1 MLRQHPIYLSLVQF
15 ILLAR
20 TTQWNKPSFSDSSAK
35 NHISSR
41 SSGGGERQIRAART
55 QVCEETG
62 DGGLENGELSS
73 IDQKVNDDASWINER
88 ERNANVNR
96 ELNVKTENEGAG
108 GGGDDLPPGW
118 EMRAA
123 KNGRVYFVD
132 HVNEI
137 TTWVSLFVRM
147 ILVELFK
154 GCSSNPFGACFFLN
168 RSFLLFRTIVCLFES
183 NERHEGSYIGLA
195 IFFLHKTL

>member
-1 MLRQHPIYLSLVQF
+1 M
-15 ILLAR
+15 
-20 TTQWNKPSFSDSSAK
+20 
-35 NHISSR
+35 
-41 SSGGGERQIRAART
+41 
-55 QVCEETG
+55 CEETG

-147 ILVELFK
+147 VLVELIK
-154 GCSSNPFGACFFLN
+154 GCSSNPFGACFF
-168 RSFLLFRTIVCLFES
+168 
-183 NERHEGSYIGLA
+183 
-195 IFFLHKTL
+195 